1 MSEVISLNQILEH
14 HDNISP
20 PIKTPVFPELA
31 AENHAKLNFNNM
43 VKSTDNQ
50 NQANYTIYE
59 SQYEVLVSQTRTKKR
74 ETSMD
79 MDQTNRIEETSKTPV
94 KLAGPC
100 FLNMIDP
107 FQINRRH
114 MKLLTHRLNNNEFE
128 DLKDKVRSVS
138 HVF

>member
-1 MSEVISLNQILEH
+1 M
-14 HDNISP
+14 
-20 PIKTPVFPELA
+20 
-31 AENHAKLNFNNM
+31 
-43 VKSTDNQ
+43 
-50 NQANYTIYE
+50 
-59 SQYEVLVSQTRTKKR
+59 
-74 ETSMD
+74 
-79 MDQTNRIEETSKTPV
+79 